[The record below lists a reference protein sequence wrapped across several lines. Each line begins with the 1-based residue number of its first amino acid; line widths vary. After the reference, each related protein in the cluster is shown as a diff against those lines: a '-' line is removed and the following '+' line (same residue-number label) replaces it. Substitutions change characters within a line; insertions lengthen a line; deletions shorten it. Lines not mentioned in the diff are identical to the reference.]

1 MRQFHILYAEVQGKR
16 SFIILDFYCHQAR
29 LVIEADGLY
38 HTKQKAADSLRDEI
52 LLGMKVKT
60 LRFDNESIL
69 NNMEGVCKIID
80 EVIESTVSN
89 GGEKETG
96 A

>member
-1 MRQFHILYAEVQGKR
+1 MRQYPIPYAEVQGKK
-16 SFIILDFYCHQAR
+16 SFFILDFYCHQAR

-52 LLGMKVKT
+52 LLGMKVSSM
-60 LRFDNESIL
+60 RFENESIL
-69 NNMEGVCKIID
+69 NDMEGVLKIID
-80 EVIESTVSN
+80 EVLESTGSN
-89 GGEKETG
+89 GGEKDMG